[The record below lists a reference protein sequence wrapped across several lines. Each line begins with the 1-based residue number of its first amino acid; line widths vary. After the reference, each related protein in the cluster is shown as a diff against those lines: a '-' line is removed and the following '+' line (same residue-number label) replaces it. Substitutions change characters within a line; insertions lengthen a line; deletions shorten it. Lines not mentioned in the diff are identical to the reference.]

1 MEHQSQNYY
10 RIEKAIRYLLDKA
23 QSHPSLGDLATAI
36 NMSESHL
43 QRTFSEWAGVSPKQF
58 LQFLHSVSAKRLLRD
73 YSVEETSGQLGYSS
87 SSRLH
92 DLLVNYE
99 GITPGEVRSL
109 GKGLTISW
117 GVTLSPFGKCFI
129 AQTDR
134 GVCKVSFFA
143 SEEDYSNILL
153 ELKNEWP
160 LASLVNDGGRAEA
173 IALRLFGRFD
183 ALCTRQDQASFNV
196 LARGT
201 PFQLKVWEA
210 LLAIPIGQVVSYQGV
225 ANKLGEPSSV
235 RAVASA
241 IAKNPVAI
249 LIPCHRVIR
258 STGAISQYRWGAS
271 RKAALLLKELSDP
284 A

>member
-1 MEHQSQNYY
+1 MEHDSQNYY

-73 YSVEETSGQLGYSS
+73 YSVEETAGQLGYSS

-92 DLLVNYE
+92 DLMVNYE

-117 GVTLSPFGKCFI
+117 GIALSPFGKCFV
-129 AQTDR
+129 AQTDK
-134 GVCKVSFFA
+134 GICKLSFLED
-143 SEEDYSNILL
+143 EEDYSRVLAEL
-153 ELKNEWP
+153 ENEWP
-160 LASLVNDGGRAEA
+160 FAELFKDNERAVALMPQLFSWCGELYECQNDS
-173 IALRLFGRFD
+173 RF
-183 ALCTRQDQASFNV
+183 RV

-210 LLAIPIGQVVSYQGV
+210 LLAIPVGQVSSYQDV
-225 ANKLGEPSSV
+225 ANRLGKPSAV

-241 IAKNPVAI
+241 IAKNPVAL

-271 RKAALLLKELSDP
+271 RKAALLLQELSP
-284 A
+284 RP